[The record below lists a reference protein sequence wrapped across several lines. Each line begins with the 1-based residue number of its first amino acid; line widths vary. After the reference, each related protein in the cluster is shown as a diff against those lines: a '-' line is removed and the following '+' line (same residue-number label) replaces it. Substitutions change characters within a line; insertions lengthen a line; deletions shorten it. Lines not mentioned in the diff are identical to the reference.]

1 MNLFH
6 AFPAG
11 PGAFY
16 QWEDFNDE
24 YALTSNLPVAASSP
38 WVGTAASTGTFA
50 QSTDEQYGIAVLSAA
65 ATTDNS
71 GTQIQRDME
80 CNTIQKGR
88 KQRYMARF
96 KLSDVTQ
103 SELFAGFSITDTTIL
118 DGGGTLASGVTAS
131 DAVGFYKPDG
141 EAYIYM
147 INRWN
152 SAQAVTGAVN
162 RTALVAD
169 TWYQVWFEIQPDAN
183 TDGIGRI
190 IYGGEGLTVGTMQVT
205 TLPYDEVLTESI
217 AFLSGDAS
225 GTKTCSLDYT
235 GSMVERV
242 VGGFNL
248 GSGSGSGG
256 SGSTVFG
263 STPVTSPV
271 A

>member
-1 MNLFH
+1 MNMFH
-6 AFPAG
+6 AFPSG
-11 PGAFY
+11 PGVFY

-38 WVGTAASTGTFA
+38 WVGTALTTGTFA
-50 QSTDEQYGIAVLSAA
+50 QTTDEQYGIAVLSGA

-103 SELFAGFSITDTTIL
+103 SELFLGLSITDTTLL
-118 DGGGTLASGVTAS
+118 DGGGTLASGMTAS

-141 EAYIYM
+141 EAYIYI

-169 TWYQVWFEIQPDAN
+169 TWYQVWFEIEPDSN
-183 TDGIGRI
+183 TDGIGKIR
-190 IYGGEGLTVGTMQVT
+190 YGGEGITVGVMQVT

-217 AFLSGDAS
+217 AFVTGDAS
-225 GTKTCSLDYT
+225 GTKTCSIDYT
-235 GSMVERV
+235 GTLVERV
-242 VGGFNL
+242 PGGF
-248 GSGSGSGG
+248 GSGSNGSGG
-256 SGSTVFG
+256 SASSAFG
-263 STPVTSPV
+263 STTTVSPI